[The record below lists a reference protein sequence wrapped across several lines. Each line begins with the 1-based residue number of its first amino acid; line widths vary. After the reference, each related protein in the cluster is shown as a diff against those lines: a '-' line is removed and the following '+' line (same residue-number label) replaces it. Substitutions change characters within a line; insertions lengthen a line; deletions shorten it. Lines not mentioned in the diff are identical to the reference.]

1 MEDILKLWIACQGDM
16 KASEFISLISKF
28 DSAQKALE
36 ALQKHLSTAE
46 ASVENGNGN
55 GEYFRDFRPKL
66 LSALDVRISDRF
78 LKEFKNSYERFGI
91 KGITILDSEYP
102 DLLREIQDPP
112 PVLFIKGQWPLILD
126 NSTLTIAMVGS
137 RESSEYGTRA
147 AEALAH
153 GLAEKG
159 AVVVSGMARGIDCA
173 AHRGALDGGGK
184 TIAVLGSGL
193 LNVYPKSNLSIF
205 ERIST
210 NGAILSEFP
219 PNLKAKPFNFPRRNR
234 IISGM
239 SRGVVVVEA
248 GMKSGSLITVD
259 YALSQGRDVFAV
271 PGNINSLSS
280 KGSNFLIKQ
289 GAKIVLCPSDILE
302 EYGVIE
308 EDGRWGGEVKD
319 RNMLSNIEK
328 DEKIPLA
335 YKKICKLLIKKS
347 LSLDELSNALDETAC
362 DLLNSMVEMEMTGLV
377 YKLQGRY
384 ILSSF

>member
-16 KASEFISLISKF
+16 KASEFISLIGKF
-28 DSAQKALE
+28 GSAEKALE
-36 ALQKHLSTAE
+36 ELQKHLATAGVGAE
-46 ASVENGNGN
+46 VENEN
-55 GEYFRDFRPKL
+55 GEFFKDFRPKL
-66 LSALDVRISDRF
+66 ISALDVKISDKF
-78 LKEFKNSYERFGI
+78 LKEFRESYERFNI
-91 KGITILDSEYP
+91 KGITIMDSDYP

-126 NSTLTIAMVGS
+126 NSALLIAMVGS

-147 AEALAH
+147 AEALAA

-159 AVVVSGMARGIDCA
+159 VIVVSGMARGIDCG

-205 ERIST
+205 ERIAA

-234 IISGM
+234 IISGI

-308 EDGRWGGEVKD
+308 EDGRWGGEIKD
-319 RNMLSNIEK
+319 RNMQNNIEK

-335 YKKICKLLIKKS
+335 YKKICRLLIKKP
-347 LSLDELSNALDETAC
+347 LSLDELSDALNETTC
-362 DLLNSMVEMEMTGLV
+362 NLLNSVVEMEMKGIV

-384 ILSSF
+384 VLSSF